1 MENRKK
7 IHQTRSSRHHN
18 DEYEYVFVTAG
29 KGREYFMK
37 LQLALDLVD
46 IPGAIEVVKEVQDHV
61 DVVEIGTPVV
71 INEGL
76 KAVKEVKA
84 AFPNMTI
91 LADLKIM
98 DAAGYEVSQ
107 AAAAGAD
114 IITILGT
121 AEDESIKGAVE
132 EAKKQGKQILADMIA
147 VKDIAG
153 RAKELDE
160 LGVDYIC
167 VHTGYDLQAVGKN
180 SFEDL
185 ATIKSVVKNAKTAIA
200 GGIKLETLPEVIKER
215 PDLVIV
221 GGGITSKEDKKAA
234 AAKMQE
240 LIQQSLV
247 VQQA

>member
-1 MENRKK
+1 
-7 IHQTRSSRHHN
+7 
-18 DEYEYVFVTAG
+18 
-29 KGREYFMK
+29 MK

-46 IPGAIEVVKEVQDHV
+46 IPGAIELVKEVEEYI

-84 AFPNMTI
+84 AFPDLTV

-107 AAAAGAD
+107 ASAAGAD

-132 EAKKQGKQILADMIA
+132 EARKQGKQILVDMIA
-147 VKDIAG
+147 VKDVAA

-160 LGVDYIC
+160 LGADYIC

-185 ATIKSVVKNAKTAIA
+185 HTIKSVVKNAKTAIA
-200 GGIKLETLPEVIKER
+200 GGIKLETLPEVIKEH
-215 PDLVIV
+215 PDLIIV
-221 GGGITSKEDKKAA
+221 GGGITSKEDKRATA
-234 AAKMQE
+234 REMQE
-240 LIQQSLV
+240 LIKQG
-247 VQQA
+247 